1 MPSPAPRLSG
11 HITWYCGAVGAGLAA
26 AGAAAAGVAAAVGG
40 AGPGAGAGGG
50 AGAGAG
56 AAGGWPFT
64 QPACAAFV
72 AQLLVQ
78 YGFAFFLTLFC
89 CPMEWQ

>member
-1 MPSPAPRLSG
+1 MPSPAARLSG

-40 AGPGAGAGGG
+40 AGPGAGAG
-50 AGAGAG
+50 AG

-78 YGFAFFLTLFC
+78 YGFALFLILFC